1 MNTDYFQKRHH
12 IHFYGIFLTLY
23 KSSFNIKILYF
34 SQKFGSS
41 WLSWL
46 PAFSDHGQV
55 TDSILIIVAG
65 VGRRPFAQVLQN
77 SLSGHPPPIGLRDIF
92 WNRVPQRRRGRQV
105 PSKGS
110 LALILPTSWAPSA
123 YRAADGHAFRPA
135 PDDPGS
141 LLHADIWCKQN
152 GVNIGAFLHRL
163 FHLFHLV

>member
-12 IHFYGIFLTLY
+12 MHFYGIFLTLY

-77 SLSGHPPPIGLRDIF
+77 SLSGHPPPIRLRDIF
-92 WNRVPQRRRGRQV
+92 WNRVPQRRLGIRCRRKVRWRSSFPLRG
-105 PSKGS
+105 P
-110 LALILPTSWAPSA
+110 LPLTRPRTAMPFDRHTCHGLFAPRRSDA
-123 YRAADGHAFRPA
+123 
-135 PDDPGS
+135 
-141 LLHADIWCKQN
+141 
-152 GVNIGAFLHRL
+152 NIM
-163 FHLFHLV
+163 V